1 MPTGWSR
8 NEVEATVAS
17 YLAMLQAE
25 LAGTAYNKA
34 EHRRNLFPLLDD
46 RSEQSIEFKYA
57 NISAVLI
64 EIGFPFISGYKPRFN
79 YQKLL
84 LEVVLSQLQTRPEIR
99 TLAATDVEQPA
110 AVPTVEDILKSL
122 TEPPRPVE
130 LKNRAA
136 SPIAHYSAIPI
147 NYLEREAR
155 NNSLGLA
162 GERFVINFETARL
175 IHAGRENLASKIIH
189 VSQTRG
195 DSSGFDILSFDQS
208 GAERFIE
215 VKTTKY
221 GAHTPF
227 FVSRNELEVS
237 KAKSKCYWLYRVYEF
252 RNRPLVFTLRGAFS
266 TTCSLCPSTYV
277 ARVA

>member
-1 MPTGWSR
+1 MPAGWSR

-34 EHRRNLFPLLDD
+34 EHRRNLLPLLHN
-46 RSEQSIEFKYA
+46 RSEQSVEFKYA

-64 EIGFPFISGYKPRFN
+64 EIGFPFISGYKPRSN

-84 LEVVLSQLQTRPEIR
+84 LEVVLSQLQTRPEIQK
-99 TLAATDVEQPA
+99 LAANDVVQQA
-110 AVPTVEDILKSL
+110 TVPRVDDILHSF
-122 TEPPRPVE
+122 TDPPRPVE
-130 LKNRAA
+130 LKNRVA
-136 SPIAHYSAIPI
+136 SSIAHYSAIPI

-155 NNSLGLA
+155 NNALGLA
-162 GERFVINFETARL
+162 GEQFVINFETARL
-175 IHAGRENLASKIIH
+175 IHAGRENLASRIIH
-189 VSQTRG
+189 VSQVRG
-195 DSSGFDILSFDQS
+195 DSSGFDILSFEQS
-208 GAERFIE
+208 GAERLIE

-237 KAKSKCYWLYRVYEF
+237 KAKSKSFCLYRVYEF
-252 RNRPLVFTLRGAFS
+252 RYRPLIFILRGALS
-266 TTCSLCPSTYV
+266 TTCSLDPSSYV